1 MASHKH
7 AQLII
12 ELGKDCLISDKAYLA
27 WQYYDRC
34 SIPEAWKTLNSI
46 PVFYE
51 GTDYRRH
58 PNADW
63 ILRVLNGEKVE
74 IKTLSHGWQLVDCI
88 ETFKYMPNEVEFRL
102 KLKTI
107 RIGEF
112 EVPEPVRESLKYET
126 KYYCL

>member
-63 ILRVLNGEKVE
+63 ILKFLDGEKVE
-74 IKTLSHGWQLVDCI
+74 FIQAESGWKDINDIKIFYSENCGVAFR
-88 ETFKYMPNEVEFRL
+88 FKP
-102 KLKTI
+102 KTI
-107 RIGEF
+107 RIGGCSIINGKI
-112 EVPEPVRESLKYET
+112 VA
-126 KYYCL
+126 